1 MPVELVLDVFIL
13 RVAKSV
19 QRRKFPCT
27 LSFRGGEYLGREES
41 VSWRVYLGREESVPE
56 GRGVS
61 RERRESER
69 SLKESGFDKIGFEPV
84 LRFLNLE

>member
-13 RVAKSV
+13 VESRVAKTV

-41 VSWRVYLGREESVPE
+41 ISRKSGECPGGEKSVPREERKREE
-56 GRGVS
+56 GIGV
-61 RERRESER
+61 
-69 SLKESGFDKIGFEPV
+69 
-84 LRFLNLE
+84 

>member
-13 RVAKSV
+13 VESRVAKTV

-41 VSWRVYLGREESVPE
+41 VPE
-56 GRGVS
+56 GRRVS